1 MKLDSEVTDDMRV
14 AVFHNDEWKSEHE
27 TIFFAIAQ
35 NKGFTV
41 YKVQNADG
49 KMIAMKV
56 LGVESAH
63 NGQQVDS
70 LEFVQMSTND
80 VLLASCSGFD
90 QKVNLWNVGEIHE

>member
-14 AVFHNDEWKSEHE
+14 AVFHNDEWKSE
-27 TIFFAIAQ
+27 TIFFAVAQ

-41 YKVQNADG
+41 YKVRSADG

-56 LGVESAH
+56 LGVDSAH
-63 NGQQVDS
+63 NGKQVDS
-70 LEFVQMSTND
+70 LEFVQMANND

-90 QKVNLWNVGEIHE
+90 QKVNLWNVGEVDE